1 MDAADPRGGGA
12 DPVRFAAAVLV
23 FGSAVAIPRFD
34 PLWVRSTII
43 AVAWVGVNACALVAA
58 YQVAVAGRR
67 PGLGPMGLAVSRK
80 IPSTVAIYIVAFFVV
95 IPIGIVI
102 TRAIGL
108 KPSMTSME
116 LDTVDRPLRARM
128 VVAVLA
134 VLVAPWIEEVAI
146 RGLTSGRS
154 GRGSGFWIG
163 AVGSGLVWASIH
175 LTPSVLIIFTAEGVL
190 LAWVRRRTGS
200 IVTGIGLH
208 GAQHVRHRVHR
219 RRMGTRAD
227 RGAPARH
234 ARRGEPVRA
243 YNPSMTPDGT
253 PQAPSI
259 PATDAE
265 WRARLSPEQ
274 YEVMRRKATE
284 RPFTGEY
291 VDVKDDGI
299 YRCAGCGA
307 ELFARTRSSSPAR
320 AGRASPTRRW
330 PRTSSSTAT

>member
-1 MDAADPRGGGA
+1 METFTPSGPEPLPPAWTRLTLAAAALILFD
-12 DPVRFAAAVLV
+12 FAAAVLV

-58 YQVAVAGRR
+58 YQVAVAGHR

-95 IPIGIVI
+95 MPIGIVI

-108 KPSMTSME
+108 DHGSTSI
-116 LDTVDRPLRARM
+116 DTVDRPLRARM

-146 RGLTSGRS
+146 RGLLFGALWSRF
-154 GRGSGFWIG
+154 GFWIG

-200 IVTGIGLH
+200 ILTGIGLH
-208 GAQHVRHRVHR
+208 GAQN
-219 RRMGTRAD
+219 TF
-227 RGAPARH
+227 
-234 ARRGEPVRA
+234 
-243 YNPSMTPDGT
+243 
-253 PQAPSI
+253 
-259 PATDAE
+259 ATA
-265 WRARLSPEQ
+265 
-274 YEVMRRKATE
+274 
-284 RPFTGEY
+284 FTGGGWAPVPIAGLLLATLVAANRY
-291 VDVKDDGI
+291 V
-299 YRCAGCGA
+299 
-307 ELFARTRSSSPAR
+307 RTIA
-320 AGRASPTRRW
+320 A
-330 PRTSSSTAT
+330 